1 MKTINIETLDK
12 KVFKIALEEESERQT
27 MNQNMVKSQ
36 IKHGTRFDGDEELIS
51 ELDRLKESFKKISRK
66 RNPIFEI
73 SDEEFMFLDRMI
85 KNQTVISNGRITDWG
100 DNGYMTNYFK
110 TQYFIQ
116 NKNATEEKFEE
127 CRLKMVQ
134 YDLDLKECMKELSKI
149 IGVDYDPNLSIK

>member
-1 MKTINIETLDK
+1 MKINIETLDK

-27 MNQNMVKSQ
+27 MTQNMVKSQ
-36 IKHGTRFDGDEELIS
+36 IERGTTRFDGDEELIL

-73 SDEEFMFLDRMI
+73 SDEEFKFLDRMI
-85 KNQTVISNGRITDWG
+85 KNQTVISNSRINDWG
-100 DNGYMTNYFK
+100 DNGSMTYYFK

-116 NKNATEEKFEE
+116 NKNATEEEFEE
-127 CRLKMVQ
+127 CRLKMIQ

-149 IGVDYDPNLSIK
+149 IGVDYDPNLSIR